1 MNSILNKIHK
11 NHKKNLEKNLENN
24 TIIEEQINLE
34 LELKIQI
41 EKRKQ
46 LELIKDIKKIELN
59 IKQKELYALS
69 KRNKCISLSSSNS
82 DSIDNIDSDV
92 DSNVESDIESD
103 INSNIDSDIEPG
115 LNLESKN
122 MQSDDENEDIDEN
135 NYGDTIS
142 LYSCDSSVYSYNEI
156 EINNI

>member
-11 NHKKNLEKNLENN
+11 NHKNNLENN
-24 TIIEEQINLE
+24 TNIEEQINLE

-69 KRNKCISLSSSNS
+69 KRNKCISLSSSSNS
-82 DSIDNIDSDV
+82 DSISNI
-92 DSNVESDIESD
+92 DSNVESEVESD
-103 INSNIDSDIEPG
+103 VDDE
-115 LNLESKN
+115 LKN
-122 MQSDDENEDIDEN
+122 MGCESDEDEDNLDDEE

-142 LYSCDSSVYSYNEI
+142 MYSCDSSVYSYDEI